1 MTVLSR
7 LSCTKKKHDIPTNMV
22 VAKLTFARYTP
33 FVGPRI
39 FTLVDRARYKPSLS
53 LVTFSVFTHP
63 VNTEKKPC
71 EHILTAARVIQEY
84 LTTATIVEVPK

>member
-39 FTLVDRARYKPSLS
+39 FTLVDRARGLS

-63 VNTEKKPC
+63 VNTEKKLC

>member
-1 MTVLSR
+1 MIYL
-7 LSCTKKKHDIPTNMV
+7 PTWW
-22 VAKLTFARYTP
+22 LP
-33 FVGPRI
+33 SSLL
-39 FTLVDRARYKPSLS
+39 LVIHHLLDQEYSLWLIGQGKPSLS

-63 VNTEKKPC
+63 VNTEKKLC